1 MKKMA
6 YMFALVVLAGVISGG
21 AFAQE
26 VPKFF
31 STKINVADL
40 EKSTDFYTRVLGLK
54 LTGKVDNARISEVVL
69 TRTGGSEVGASEQAL
84 VLYYD
89 KQRKEPITLGNDF
102 NNLLFVFPDLAP
114 VLAKLDAEGYK
125 TTGER
130 KLKPLTSV
138 SFAKSVMILMSKD
151 PDGRTIE
158 LVQYGN

>member
-6 YMFALVVLAGVISGG
+6 YMFAAVVVAGVISGG

-31 STKINVADL
+31 STKINVANL

-54 LTGKVDNARISEVVL
+54 LTGKVDNARIAEVVL

-89 KQRKEPITLGNDF
+89 KQRKEPLALGTDF
-102 NNLLFVFPDLAP
+102 NNLLFVFPDLNP

-138 SFAKSVMILMSKD
+138 TFAKSVMIVMSKD